1 MKLKLTSVFLIIIS
15 LATAGCGTI
24 QTLSQSDSEIRLD
37 LNSRKTNCFSLP
49 RVYSGVA
56 YNICK
61 LNSSNDN
68 IPKQLAGSL
77 YLFDSIPSGV
87 TDTFALPYT
96 IYKQSTVG
104 SIPIKY
110 PYLTQI
116 NFK

>member
-1 MKLKLTSVFLIIIS
+1 MKINLASASLVIIS
-15 LATAGCGTI
+15 LLTTGCGTI
-24 QTLSQSDSEIRLD
+24 QTLTQTDTDIRLD
-37 LNSRKTNCFSLP
+37 LNSRKSNCFSLP

-61 LNSSNDN
+61 LNSPHND
-68 IPKQLAGSL
+68 IPKQFAVNL
-77 YLFDSIPSGV
+77 YLFDCIPSGV

-96 IYKQSTVG
+96 IYKQSTAG

-116 NFK
+116 NFN